1 MFKLLSLKKRATQ
14 VSSPT
19 GKGETPP
26 ISAAQ
31 ETEPE
36 RVEERSVPA
45 PFSPEG
51 EDRSLSHE
59 QIAIHA
65 YHRWLERG
73 KPNGTDREDWFEAER
88 QLAATN

>member
-1 MFKLLSLKKRATQ
+1 MFRLLSGKKRATQ
-14 VSSPT
+14 ASSPT
-19 GKGETPP
+19 GKDEAPP
-26 ISAAQ
+26 TAASR

-51 EDRSLSHE
+51 EDRNPSHE

-88 QLAATN
+88 QLAATA